1 MTTSERWERAQH
13 LFDAKD
19 YVEAAK
25 LLTEVVAETPD
36 QTGPRLLLAR
46 AYYHS
51 AQPPHRSHP
60 VATHGHSPLTRTR
73 ADLTRTRESNVHD
86 PRVQPSRPASPTL
99 PARES
104 NPPGTRVQ
112 QRR

>member
-1 MTTSERWERAQH
+1 MLNRHMTTSERWERAQH

-51 AQPPHRSHP
+51 AQLR
-60 VATHGHSPLTRTR
+60 R
-73 ADLTRTRESNVHD
+73 AEEHLREVINHD
-86 PRVQPSRPASPTL
+86 PVEHYAHLMLARTLQRQGRHTEATPWLRMATALSPEPELT
-99 PARES
+99 
-104 NPPGTRVQ
+104 
-112 QRR
+112 